1 MSENKVNVI
10 VPKEYNG
17 NPIEVVIREG
27 VAPKQLEPKAPVK
40 IDLSGVIGSPV
51 EFLLK
56 RADQPDQINQ
66 KRCHVLVNREKL
78 TIELIFNENDEY
90 TSGSILGTLEQHPKF
105 KEFGIN
111 QPKLW
116 EPNELG
122 QFFKMNRSFFADK
135 TENMSLVT
143 QLKNFEAKVNTVI
156 EKQKSDNGDF
166 KDNYSGVVSS
176 NLPGAFK
183 LNIPIFKGRPAEEIE
198 IEFYASVNGRNVLLQ
213 LFSPGAC
220 QALEDIRDQI
230 IDEEINKIKEVAPC
244 IAIIE
249 Q

>member
-1 MSENKVNVI
+1 MSENKVNVV

-27 VAPKQLEPKAPVK
+27 EAPNLLEPIAPLK
-40 IDLSGVIGSPV
+40 INLTGVIGAPV
-51 EFLLK
+51 EFLQK
-56 RADQPDQINQ
+56 RLDQPDQINE

-78 TIELIFNENDEY
+78 RIELVFNENDEY
-90 TSGSILGTLEQHPKF
+90 TSGHVIGVLEQHPKF

-116 EPNELG
+116 DPNELG

-135 TENMSLVT
+135 TENMNLVT
-143 QLKNFEAKVNTVI
+143 QLKNFEAKVNTII

-183 LNIPIFKGRPAEEIE
+183 LKIPLFKGRSAEEIE
-198 IEFYASVNGRNVLLQ
+198 IEFYASVNGRNVQLQ

-230 IDEEINKIKEVAPC
+230 IEDEIKKIRDLTPN